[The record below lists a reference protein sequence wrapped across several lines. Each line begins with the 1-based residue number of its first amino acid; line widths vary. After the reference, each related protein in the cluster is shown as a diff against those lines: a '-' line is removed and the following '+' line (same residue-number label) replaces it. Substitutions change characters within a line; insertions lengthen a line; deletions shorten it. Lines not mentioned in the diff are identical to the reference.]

1 MSADIDPVRGHSS
14 RRLTQRLDRERLDRI
29 RRFATS
35 PSAKVTDHLYSLD
48 KEWDI
53 ERRLEA
59 NAASIMLISTALA
72 ATHSKRWLILSA
84 VVPGFLLQHAIQ
96 GWCPPIEVFRRLGS
110 RSRNEIDAE
119 RTAIKALRGD
129 FAGQSEEAAAPDAA
143 ERALEAAGRR

>member
-1 MSADIDPVRGHSS
+1 MSADTDPVRGHAGEKAT
-14 RRLTQRLDRERLDRI
+14 RRLDRERLNRI
-29 RRFATS
+29 RRFATA
-35 PSAKVTDHLYSLD
+35 PSAEVTEHLADLD

-96 GWCPPIEVFRRLGS
+96 GWCPPIEVFRRLGA

-119 RTAIKALRGD
+119 RTSIKALRGD
-129 FAGQSEEAAAPDAA
+129 FTGLPEEAAAPEAA
-143 ERALEAAGRR
+143 ERALEASGRR